1 MVSLEAPLPIFDPK
15 TSIKDIGI
23 ENEGKKFI
31 CKAQTIKEF
40 LHISLLLGQ
49 ALIYEGYIS
58 LLKIQT
64 QIGIIDYNI
73 NEIFGEI
80 YILNDV
86 NFSLIKEEGKYKL
99 KIKFLIL
106 RKEKY
111 LIIDLEE
118 SKNKNITNDLI
129 SQISELKEIIKKKD
143 GKIKSLEEEI
153 KNYNKEETK
162 ESESAHHTERSL
174 LPSNETKK
182 LKNINTNNIG
192 PNNEGSVIKTIKE
205 CNKSQHSTL
214 YDLKFFSTRDER
226 TRFAA
231 KKILLNVMKH
241 FRVKSAVDFGCGTG
255 TFLKFLKDN
264 GVSVTG
270 LDGDYIDRKI
280 LAITEEEFIPVDL
293 TKPVHLSKK
302 YDLSISLEVAE
313 HLPESSAETFIT
325 SLCEASHVVLFSA
338 AVKGQGGVGHVNEQF
353 LSYWQKIFLK
363 KEYYMLDIIRPE
375 IWNDEKIPPY
385 YRQNIVIFVYVD
397 TYKILPESVKTEN
410 KIIDVIH
417 PYYAK

>member
-1 MVSLEAPLPIFDPK
+1 MVSLEAPLLTFDPK
-15 TSIKDIGI
+15 TSIKEIRI

-31 CKAQTIKEF
+31 CKAQAIKEF
-40 LHISLLLGQ
+40 LHISLLLDK
-49 ALIYEGYIS
+49 ALKYEGYIS

-64 QIGIIDYNI
+64 QIGIIDYNM

-80 YILNDV
+80 YILNDD

-118 SKNKNITNDLI
+118 SKNKNLTDNLI

-143 GKIKSLEEEI
+143 EKIKSLEEEL
-153 KNYNKEETK
+153 KKYKKEETK
-162 ESESAHHTERSL
+162 ESETEHHTGQSL
-174 LPSNETKK
+174 LPSNE
-182 LKNINTNNIG
+182 KNFFTYIIG
-192 PNNEGSVIKTIKE
+192 PNKDGSVTKTIKE
-205 CNKSQHSTL
+205 CIKSQHSTF
-214 YDLKFFSTRDER
+214 YDSKFFSTREER
-226 TRFAA
+226 TLFAA

-255 TFLKFLKDN
+255 IFLKFLKDN

-270 LDGDYIDRKI
+270 LDGDYIDRKT
-280 LAITEEEFIPVDL
+280 LFITEEEFLPVDL

-313 HLPESSAETFIT
+313 HLPESSAEIFIA
-325 SLCEASHVVLFSA
+325 SLCEASQVVLFSA
-338 AVKGQGGVGHVNEQF
+338 VVKGQGGVGHVNEQF

-363 KEYYMLDIIRPE
+363 KGYFMLDIIRPE
-375 IWNDEKIPPY
+375 IWTDEKIQPY

-410 KIIDVIH
+410 KIVDVIH